1 MWTED
6 LRYRG
11 LSDHDGLGIA
21 GNGQTSGH
29 SRITGVRGT
38 READP
43 SSRACLQTRG
53 SHWRHERVAS
63 LDGVR
68 AVAIWL
74 VLLAHLGWGW
84 SFAGALG
91 VDVFFVLSGFLITSV
106 LLDEV
111 ARRRSIGFGA
121 FYARRALRL
130 YPPVLV
136 ALVIFFPFHRYLF
149 DLAGWQSVRHWVK
162 ASLIAVT
169 YTTNIGSFK
178 DQMGTLGHFWSLAV
192 EEQFYLVWPA
202 VLLLVGWLTRRRAS
216 RMVCAVA
223 AIGAVSLA
231 VDLWSIS
238 PSRGKA
244 MYTYEASLPMH
255 AWELLLGCC
264 LSIALTSDLVERLRN
279 YRAWS
284 FLGIAGLAVII
295 WSAWT
300 HGISQMSDDAYRS
313 MWRSGALETTAA
325 TAALLLCLRLNS
337 KGVVPTLLRLRPI
350 AWTGRISY
358 GLYVYHYPI
367 YHILAGVFPGV
378 GPRHPRLF
386 AILQI
391 SCSYAVAAASLYL
404 VERPFLRIKDSD
416 ALHNIINRRAVA
428 S

>member
-1 MWTED
+1 MTAQTPEQ
-6 LRYRG
+6 
-11 LSDHDGLGIA
+11 A
-21 GNGQTSGH
+21 GTPEH
-29 SRITGVRGT
+29 SKVAVVRGT
-38 READP
+38 TDAHSPRHTE
-43 SSRACLQTRG
+43 RAEQVYRPVG
-53 SHWRHERVAS
+53 AQWRHERVAS

-84 SFAGALG
+84 AFAGALG

-136 ALVIFFPFHRYLF
+136 ALVIFFPFRRYLF
-149 DLAGWQSVRHWVK
+149 DVPGWQTAHHWVK
-162 ASLIAVT
+162 VSLIAVT

-178 DQMGTLGHFWSLAV
+178 DQMGALGHFWSLAV
-192 EEQFYLVWPA
+192 EEQFYLAWPA

-223 AIGAVSLA
+223 AIGVISLV

-238 PSRGKA
+238 PGRGKA
-244 MYTYEASLPMH
+244 MYTYEPSLPMH

-264 LSIALTSDLVERLRN
+264 LAIALTVNTVERLRN
-279 YRAWS
+279 RRTWS
-284 FLGIAGLAVII
+284 FLGIAGLAVIL

-300 HGISQMSDDAYRS
+300 HGITQMSDDAYRS
-313 MWRSGALETTAA
+313 MWTSGALETTVA
-325 TAALLLCLRLNS
+325 TASLLICLRLNEKS
-337 KGVVPTLLRLRPI
+337 VVQGLLRLRPV

-367 YHILAGVFPGV
+367 YHILNGVFPGA
-378 GPRHPRLF
+378 GTRHPWLF
-386 AILQI
+386 GLLQI
-391 SCSYAVAAASLYL
+391 SCSYAVAAASFYL

-416 ALHNIINRRAVA
+416 ALHHIINRRAVA